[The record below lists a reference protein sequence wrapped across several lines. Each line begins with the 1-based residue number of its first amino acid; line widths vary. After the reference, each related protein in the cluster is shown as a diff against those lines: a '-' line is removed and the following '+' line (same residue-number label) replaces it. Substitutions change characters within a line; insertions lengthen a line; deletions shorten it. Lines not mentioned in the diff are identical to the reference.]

1 MVMEE
6 RKQLILIWFYKKN
19 TYGESRK
26 VEIQIKK
33 GKIRKVNYEK
43 EKIGKRLVQG
53 FQLRISE
60 AKTPKY
66 FHTEAMDIM

>member
-53 FQLRISE
+53 FQLRISA